1 MYPEGDVLPALDT
14 KQTAGASMECPLSG
28 GKPEKHSFTLSL
40 TAFDPSGDFGSIPRT
55 CLSASVTDRAME
67 AWYHPFI
74 A

>member
-1 MYPEGDVLPALDT
+1 
-14 KQTAGASMECPLSG
+14 MECPLSG

>member
-1 MYPEGDVLPALDT
+1 
-14 KQTAGASMECPLSG
+14 MECPLLG

-67 AWYHPFI
+67 TWYHPSI